1 MVLLEMVSRPSGS
14 KNDPGAVGETRAVRS
29 SSGASVGTDD
39 PEALGGVSLLLYAG
53 LCLQPSPGGMGRRK
67 IMRILIA
74 LPLLTLAACN
84 VQNDSANDQMTLQY
98 NQERLEEGVSDVANA
113 TESVA
118 SSVGNVAVS
127 AGQAIRNEVGDIDV
141 DVDVNRDR
149 SGNAAGNAN

>member
-1 MVLLEMVSRPSGS
+1 
-14 KNDPGAVGETRAVRS
+14 
-29 SSGASVGTDD
+29 
-39 PEALGGVSLLLYAG
+39 
-53 LCLQPSPGGMGRRK
+53 
-67 IMRILIA
+67 MRILFA

-84 VQNDSANDQMTLQY
+84 VQNDSANDQMTLTY

-127 AGQAIRNEVGDIDV
+127 TGQAIRNEVGDIDV

-149 SGNAAGNAN
+149 AGNASGNAN